1 MRLIATRYR
10 TAIVIALVAI
20 VMPVLVDAPWSTTF
34 AKAKLAFGAALL
46 FGLLWNEDA

>member
-10 TAIVIALVAI
+10 TAAFIALVAI
-20 VMPVLVDAPWSTTF
+20 VAFVLVEAPWCTTLS
-34 AKAKLAFGAALL
+34 KAKLAFGAVLA